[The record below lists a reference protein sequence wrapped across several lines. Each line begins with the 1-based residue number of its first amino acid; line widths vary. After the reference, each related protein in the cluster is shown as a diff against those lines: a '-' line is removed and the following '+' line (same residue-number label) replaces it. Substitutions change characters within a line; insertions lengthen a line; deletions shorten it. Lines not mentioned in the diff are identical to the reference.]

1 MKIIPFLIKELNQ
14 EATTTRKFLKLVSP
28 DNFRWKPHEKSMEMK
43 RLCVHIAELPTW
55 IDLSINTDG
64 IDFAAG
70 DYKPTDVSSTEDLVN
85 LLDQSEKKA
94 LAALESVKEE
104 DDLLKTWT
112 LKNGETLLQAMTKY
126 EAIRH
131 SYSQTTHHRAQLG
144 VYLRLLN
151 IPIPGSYGPSAD
163 EQNF

>member
-1 MKIIPFLIKELNQ
+1 MNVIPFLIKELEQ
-14 EATTTRKFLKLVSP
+14 EAKTTRKFLKLVSP
-28 DNFRWKPHEKSMEMK
+28 DKFQWKPHEKSMDMK
-43 RLCVHIAELPTW
+43 RLCVHIAELPSW
-55 IDLSINTDG
+55 IDMAVNTDG

-70 DYKPTDVSSTEDLVN
+70 DYKPTNVSSTQD
-85 LLDQSEKKA
+85 LLDLLDHSEKKA
-94 LAALESVKEE
+94 LDALQSVSDE
-104 DDLLKTWT
+104 DLLKTWT
-112 LKNGETLLQAMTKY
+112 IKNGDQLLSAMTKY

-163 EQNF
+163 EPSF